1 MSEILERVKK
11 IVAATLDID
20 EAKVTPTAH
29 LVDDLGADSLAR
41 VELVM
46 KLEEEF
52 SIEIPDK
59 DSEQITNVEAIAA
72 YVESKQA

>member
-11 IVAATLDID
+11 IVAVTLDID
-20 EAKVTPTAH
+20 ETKVTESAH

-52 SIEIPDK
+52 NIEIPDK
-59 DSEQITNVEAIAA
+59 DSEQITNVQAIAA